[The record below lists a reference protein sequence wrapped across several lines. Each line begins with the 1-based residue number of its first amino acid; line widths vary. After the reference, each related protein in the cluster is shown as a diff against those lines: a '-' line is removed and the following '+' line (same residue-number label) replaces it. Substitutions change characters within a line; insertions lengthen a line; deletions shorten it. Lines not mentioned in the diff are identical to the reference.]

1 MTVTVAGNGEELSRE
16 GFERLR
22 ADLSAIFIN
31 LSADQ
36 IEASV
41 VGGLGRIA
49 AFFGVERATL
59 YELSETKTELTA
71 ATWAQDGAYPAP
83 VIALADD
90 RCRRAMLL
98 ERAGVISAS
107 DPAEFPDVW
116 AASVPLTI
124 GGESIGALEMA
135 STTRQLPWTDDLAGE
150 LTSLAEIFSNAVMR
164 ARTARA
170 LLAASSELQNART
183 GARER
188 EERFNLVADTAPV
201 MIWMSDTGGLCAY
214 VNKPWLDF
222 VGRPLSA
229 ELGNGWADGI
239 HAADR
244 PARLETYARAFDRR
258 DRFTMQYRHRRY
270 DGEYRW
276 LLATGVPRFDRHG
289 SFDGYIGSCIDI
301 TNERLAEEALTTL
314 GGRLMEAQEQERS
327 RIARDL
333 HDDICQR
340 LAVLAIELQQPNG
353 DSLADIQRR
362 SEELVNRT
370 VGILIDVQ
378 ALTHELHSSKLEFLG
393 IVAAIRGF
401 CVEFSQQQQAA
412 TIDFT
417 FSSVPAD
424 LPQGVSLCLFRAL
437 QEALRNAVKHSGVQ
451 HVEVQ
456 LHGTSTSI
464 LLTVRDRGRGFNPEV
479 AMRGNSLGL
488 VSMRERVNRVK
499 GAIQVTSK
507 PGWGT
512 EINICI
518 PIDANP
524 ERRGK
529 THDASKRVYL
539 IPSDRA
545 S

>member
-1 MTVTVAGNGEELSRE
+1 MAVTVAGISEAVSRE
-16 GFERLR
+16 SFECLR
-22 ADLSAIFIN
+22 ADLSAIFLN
-31 LSADQ
+31 LSAEQ
-36 IEASV
+36 IEANL

-59 YELSETKTELTA
+59 YELSETKAELTA
-71 ATWAQDGAYPAP
+71 VIWAQGGAHAAP

-90 RCRRAMLL
+90 PFRWTMLL

-124 GGESIGALEMA
+124 GGESIGALKMA
-135 STTRQLPWTDDLAGE
+135 STTRQLPWTDDLAAQ
-150 LTSLAEIFSNAVMR
+150 LTALAEIFSNAVTR

-170 LLAASSELQNART
+170 LLATSSELQNART
-183 GARER
+183 EARER
-188 EERFNLVADTAPV
+188 EERFSLVADTAPV
-201 MIWMSDTGGLCAY
+201 MIWMSDTSGLCAY
-214 VNKPWLDF
+214 VNRPWLDF
-222 VGRPLSA
+222 VGRPMSA
-229 ELGNGWADGI
+229 ELGNGWVDGI

-244 PARLETYARAFDRR
+244 PTRLETYARAFERR
-258 DRFTMQYRHRRY
+258 DRFTMQYRRRRH

-276 LLATGVPRFDRHG
+276 LLDTGVPRFDRHG

-340 LAVLAIELQQPNG
+340 LAVLAIELQQPTG

-370 VGILIDVQ
+370 VGILSDVQ

-401 CVEFSQQQQAA
+401 CVEFSATARRDHRFHIQQ
-412 TIDFT
+412 
-417 FSSVPAD
+417 
-424 LPQGVSLCLFRAL
+424 RA
-437 QEALRNAVKHSGVQ
+437 G
-451 HVEVQ
+451 
-456 LHGTSTSI
+456 
-464 LLTVRDRGRGFNPEV
+464 
-479 AMRGNSLGL
+479 
-488 VSMRERVNRVK
+488 
-499 GAIQVTSK
+499 
-507 PGWGT
+507 
-512 EINICI
+512 
-518 PIDANP
+518 
-524 ERRGK
+524 
-529 THDASKRVYL
+529 
-539 IPSDRA
+539 
-545 S
+545 